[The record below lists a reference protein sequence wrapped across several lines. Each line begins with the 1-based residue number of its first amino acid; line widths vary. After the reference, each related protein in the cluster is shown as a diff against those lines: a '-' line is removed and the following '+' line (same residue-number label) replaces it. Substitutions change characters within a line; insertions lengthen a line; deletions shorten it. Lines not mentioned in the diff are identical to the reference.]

1 MSAFSANIRRP
12 DRSDFSP
19 ANTIVEQQEADSVS
33 ADDNTRDE
41 AGNPSDSVSP
51 CQNTTSGA
59 ALPNF
64 LETDPSDGIFATR
77 LARVPRLFRYDH
89 AHHHPEATALALDI
103 FARATILM
111 SSIFLGPALLELA
124 TDALERNCQEH
135 YPTAEEAEQQQQC
148 TEDGRIF
155 GFYPSSL
162 LSNIAIASGL
172 LSSVAMPLF
181 GAIVDHTSNRWNVG
195 ALSALGLVIVK
206 GTETMVSSTTW
217 FFVACLQVLSAML
230 FNMHITTT
238 LAYTS
243 ELSTDHVQQTGYNTY
258 FVIVMYVATLLFLAF
273 VTILSFALNLGDVG
287 TARVSQTTT
296 AVTSSF
302 FFYIAWKY
310 FFRDRPALSKLPQG
324 QSLLSV
330 GFRKN
335 YDTFRRIVRDLPRL
349 KWLTIAIMFG
359 ESATATLITIATT
372 FMKTFLEMNANEIG
386 VVFLA
391 VLVMGAPGS
400 KLGGIIALRLN
411 SVLSAA
417 ICSCML
423 IINTTLASM
432 TLTGP
437 EHKKYMPLF
446 GALWG
451 LGLGWQLPMNSTS
464 FINMIPRG
472 QEAELMGLYILC
484 GQIIAWM
491 PPMLFTVLN
500 EAGVDMAYS
509 FASLDIFFFV
519 SIVCFLMIGR
529 QENSNFDSV
538 SQYDLHQEG
547 HGDAGYSA
555 QEEALESIV
564 EMNTIGNEQQDV
576 QRRNSYTLPAVT

>member
-1 MSAFSANIRRP
+1 M
-12 DRSDFSP
+12 
-19 ANTIVEQQEADSVS
+19 EQQEADSSSSNAGSSHEDISPKVS
-33 ADDNTRDE
+33 V
-41 AGNPSDSVSP
+41 GP
-51 CQNTTSGA
+51 CQNTTSDA
-59 ALPNF
+59 AFPS
-64 LETDPSDGIFATR
+64 LETDPNDDGIFATR
-77 LARVPRLFRYDH
+77 LARVPRLFRYDY
-89 AHHHPEATALALDI
+89 AHHNPEATALTLDI

-124 TDALERNCQEH
+124 TDALERKCHEH
-135 YPTAEEAEQQQQC
+135 YPTEAEQEQQC
-148 TEDGRIF
+148 MEDGRIF

-195 ALSALGLVIVK
+195 AISALGLVIVK
-206 GTETMVSSTTW
+206 GTETIVSSTTW
-217 FFVACLQVLSAML
+217 FFVASLQVLSAIL

-258 FVIVMYVATLLFLAF
+258 FVIVMYIATLLFLAF
-273 VTILSFALNLGDVG
+273 VTILSIAFNLGDVG
-287 TARVSQTTT
+287 TARVSQITT
-296 AVTSSF
+296 ATTSSF

-335 YDTFRRIVRDLPRL
+335 YDTFRRIARDLPQL

-400 KLGGIIALRLN
+400 KLGGSIALRLN

-423 IINTTLASM
+423 IIITTLASM

-446 GALWG
+446 GAAWG

-464 FINMIPRG
+464 FINMTPRG

-484 GQIIAWM
+484 GQIIAWL
-491 PPMLFTVLN
+491 PPMLFTALN

-519 SIVCFLMIGR
+519 SIACFLMIGR

-538 SQYDLHQEG
+538 SQYDLHQQDHDG
-547 HGDAGYSA
+547 GAGYSA

-564 EMNTIGNEQQDV
+564 EMNTIAAGNKLQDAV
-576 QRRNSYTLPAVT
+576 RRNSYALPAVS